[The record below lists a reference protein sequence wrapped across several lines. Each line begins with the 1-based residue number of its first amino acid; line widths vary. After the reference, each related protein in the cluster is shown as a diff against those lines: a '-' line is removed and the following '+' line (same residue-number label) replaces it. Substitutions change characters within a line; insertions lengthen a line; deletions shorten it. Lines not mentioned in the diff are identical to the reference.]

1 MPRPFRPA
9 AAATFAVR
17 ADAGARDVALRGGL
31 SLVLALAGLMAVA
44 SGAEAASP
52 QGGLLA
58 LLAAA
63 LVVGAGGIV
72 ANFVGLTERAAAA
85 DKAEAAPAP
94 QEAPAAGLGEPIGDL
109 RILVAEADPLNQ
121 LLVHALLNGLVASLT
136 IASDGVEAL
145 ESMRRQDFDLVLMDV
160 DLPHLD
166 GLSALAAIRAG
177 RAGRRDTSV
186 AALTRGEEAADRL
199 YAAGFDGCLAKP
211 FRPADLLAVVA
222 DCAARAPA
230 ARRAAA

>member
-17 ADAGARDVALRGGL
+17 ADAGARDVALRSGL

-44 SGAEAASP
+44 AGAEAASP

-58 LLAAA
+58 LLAGV
-63 LVVGAGGIV
+63 LVVGVGGIA
-72 ANFVGLTERAAAA
+72 ANLAGLTERAAAA
-85 DKAEAAPAP
+85 DEAEAAPAP
-94 QEAPAAGLGEPIGDL
+94 QEALPAERGEPIGDL

-121 LLVHALLNGLVASLT
+121 LLLHALLNGLVASLT

-160 DLPHLD
+160 GLPHLD
-166 GLSALAAIRAG
+166 GLAVLAEIRTG
-177 RAGRRDTSV
+177 RAGRRDTPV
-186 AALTRGEEAADRL
+186 AVLTRGEEAADRL
-199 YAAGFDGCLAKP
+199 YAADFDGCLAKP
-211 FRPADLLAVVA
+211 FRPAELLAVVA
-222 DCAARAPA
+222 DCAARAPV